1 MTPPFFSPNS
11 LMPKRS
17 LRSKTLSEI
26 EMLMVYYHLVPHGHL
41 GSTLFAIY
49 SSYYCLLS
57 QHRYLLSER
66 KYIKSTAYTDTVA
79 YILRLPETR
88 FRKFFRVSKLNY
100 HNLVAF
106 LEGLE
111 GMDLGDL
118 KSIDQKRSML
128 I

>member
-1 MTPPFFSPNS
+1 MT
-11 LMPKRS
+11 L
-17 LRSKTLSEI
+17 T
-26 EMLMVYYHLVPHGHL
+26 
-41 GSTLFAIY
+41 
-49 SSYYCLLS
+49 S
-57 QHRYLLSER
+57 QHRYLLNER
-66 KYIKSTAYTDTVA
+66 NYIKSTAYTDTVA

-111 GMDLGDL
+111 GMDLGGL